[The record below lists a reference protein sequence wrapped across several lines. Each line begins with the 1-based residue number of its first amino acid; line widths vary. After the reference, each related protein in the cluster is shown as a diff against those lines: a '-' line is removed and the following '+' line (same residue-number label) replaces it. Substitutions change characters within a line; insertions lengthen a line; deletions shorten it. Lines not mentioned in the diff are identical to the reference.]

1 MKDKNGNEIKVGMK
15 CVVDDTF
22 LGVVTKVLLGVAVV
36 LMLKEN
42 VDHVYEEAVE
52 PDRIEVKN

>member
-22 LGVVTKVLLGVAVV
+22 LGVVTGLLLSEAVV
-36 LMLKEN
+36 LMLKEE
-42 VDHVYEEAVE
+42 HCYEEAVE

>member
-1 MKDKNGNEIKVGMK
+1 MKDKNGNEIKAGMK